1 MFSRLLQYLDI
12 RYSRSQHRAPAS
24 LPILLLWVTDRCNL
38 RCRMCGDQWR
48 IDLQQV
54 RPLLTVAEI
63 DRIIAAARRL
73 NTMVISLTGGEP
85 LLHPQIIEILTLIAR
100 AGISANL
107 CTNGTLLTDEL
118 VAQLAETS
126 LKSIS
131 ISIDSP
137 HPEEHD
143 RIRGREGAFQA
154 AIAGIRRLRQAMPAL
169 PVNINCT
176 VTRKNFRDLEAM
188 VRLAAE
194 LGCAKIS
201 FAPVHTN
208 LQHKDKPK
216 ELFEGMIFAPE
227 ELAELS
233 QELKQVVALAISHGI
248 RTSSRPFLRGIPR
261 LYSAQLPRQTCYAG
275 YASCSISPWGDVAPC
290 VDMASSLNIRDLPLD
305 EIWRSAAFQTLRE
318 QVDRCATPCWDTTN
332 AEIAI
337 RFSTAGLF
345 GALGSIWRDLRT
357 YAGSNK

>member
-1 MFSRLLQYLDI
+1 
-12 RYSRSQHRAPAS
+12 
-24 LPILLLWVTDRCNL
+24 
-38 RCRMCGDQWR
+38 MCGDQWR

-54 RPLLTVAEI
+54 RPLLTVEEVGQLVEG
-63 DRIIAAARRL
+63 ARRL
-73 NTMVISLTGGEP
+73 KTLVISITGGEP
-85 LLHPQIIEILTLIAR
+85 LLHPQIVEILNLIAR

-118 VAQLAETS
+118 VGRLAGTS

-131 ISIDSP
+131 VSIDSP
-137 HPEEHD
+137 HPDEHD

-154 AIAGIRRLRQAMPAL
+154 AIDGIRRLRKAMPEL

-176 VTRKNFRDLEAM
+176 VTRRNFRTLKEL

-216 ELFEGMIFAPE
+216 ELFEGMIFAPDDLGE
-227 ELAELS
+227 LTRELKEVAELAMS
-233 QELKQVVALAISHGI
+233 TGI

-261 LYSAQLPRQTCYAG
+261 LYAEPLHWQTCYAG

-290 VDMASSLNIRDLPLD
+290 VDMASSLNIRDLPLE
-305 EIWRSAAFQTLRE
+305 EIWRSASFQELRE
-318 QVDRCATPCWDTTN
+318 KVDRCATPCWDTTN

-337 RFSTAGLF
+337 RFSPVGLF

-357 YAGSNK
+357 YAGPK

>member
-12 RYSRSQHRAPAS
+12 RSSRFQHRAPGT
-24 LPILLLWVTDRCNL
+24 LPIILLWVTDRCNL

-48 IDLQQV
+48 IDLQRV
-54 RPLLTVAEI
+54 RPLLTLDEI
-63 DRIIAAARRL
+63 ARIVEGARRL
-73 NTMVISLTGGEP
+73 KTLVISLTGGEP
-85 LLHPQIIEILTLIAR
+85 LLHPQIIEILKLIAK

-107 CTNGTLLTDEL
+107 CSNGTLLTDDL
-118 VAQLAETS
+118 VGQLAGTS

-137 HPEEHD
+137 NPDDHD

-154 AIAGIRRLRQAMPAL
+154 AVSGIRRLRQAMPEL
-169 PVNINCT
+169 PININCT
-176 VTRKNFRDLEAM
+176 VTRRNFRDLRAIVE
-188 VRLAAE
+188 LAAE

-216 ELFEGMIFAPE
+216 ELFEGMLFASDDLVALTRE
-227 ELAELS
+227 LKEVAELARA
-233 QELKQVVALAISHGI
+233 KGI
-248 RTSSRPFLRGIPR
+248 RTSSRAFLQGIPR
-261 LYSAQLPRQTCYAG
+261 LYSEPLHWQTCYAG

-290 VDMASSLNIRDLPLD
+290 VDMASALNIRERPLE
-305 EIWRSAAFQTLRE
+305 EIWHSAPFQELRE
-318 QVDRCATPCWDTTN
+318 KVDLCATPCWDTTN

-337 RFSTAGLF
+337 RFSPAGL
-345 GALGSIWRDLRT
+345 LGSLSSIWRDLRT
-357 YAGSNK
+357 YAGKR